1 MAEPDSSGKIPLTLH
16 LPAEL
21 AARLKVAAG
30 AQKRPA
36 ADLAVELLHA
46 ICPDCR
52 PAERRKS
59 ASRTHKQY
67 VQVRHPCA

>member
-36 ADLAVELLHA
+36 ADLAVELL
-46 ICPDCR
+46 
-52 PAERRKS
+52 ERHLPRLPPGGEKKVS
-59 ASRTHKQY
+59 IPYA
-67 VQVRHPCA
+67 